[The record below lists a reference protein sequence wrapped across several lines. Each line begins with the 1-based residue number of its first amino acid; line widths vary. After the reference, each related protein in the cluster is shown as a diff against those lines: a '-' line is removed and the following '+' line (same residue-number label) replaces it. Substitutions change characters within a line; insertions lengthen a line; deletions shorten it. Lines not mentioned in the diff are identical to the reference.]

1 MTKTLDLLKSLIEF
15 DSSTKDEANKT
26 LQFCKTWLEQEGLE
40 PVRLSNEGF
49 DSLICN
55 VGAGEK
61 RLILNGHVD
70 VVSGNPNQFEPR
82 VEENKIYGR
91 GSADMKAGVSAMMS
105 ALSELQ
111 HKDLGNTSVQ
121 LQLVTDE
128 EIGGKH
134 GANFLTDQGY
144 LGDFVICGE
153 PTQLGIGYQAKG
165 ILQVDIHL
173 KGKSAHGSRPWEGEN
188 AIEKALETYQKIL
201 DLPFAKEST
210 ELFEGPSINLA
221 KIRGGTVYNK
231 VPDEAVISYDIRFLP
246 GQSEKEILKQ
256 IESEIDGEISIHL
269 SGASVMNETDN
280 PFIQK
285 LVKEISQ
292 RTHQS
297 PKSVKLFGQ
306 HGFADTRYFSRFGTP
321 AIEFGPSGAAWHG
334 DGEYAEIDSIEI
346 YKDILVRFAES
357 FSN

>member
-15 DSSTKDEANKT
+15 DSSTKDAANKT
-26 LQFCKTWLEQEGLE
+26 LQFCKAWLEQEGLE
-40 PVRLSNEGF
+40 PVRLTNDGF

-70 VVSGNPNQFEPR
+70 VVSGNPDQFEPK
-82 VEENKIYGR
+82 VEGNKIYGR

-134 GANFLTDQGY
+134 GANFLTEQGY

-165 ILQVDIHL
+165 ILQIDIHL
-173 KGKSAHGSRPWEGEN
+173 KGKSAHGSRPWEGDN

-201 DLPFAKEST
+201 ELPFAKEST
-210 ELFEGPSINLA
+210 ALFDGPSINLA

-246 GQSEKEILKQ
+246 GQNEEEILKQ
-256 IESEIDGEISIHL
+256 IQTITDGEISVHL
-269 SGASVMNETDN
+269 SGASVINETDN
-280 PFIQK
+280 PLIQK
-285 LVKEISQ
+285 LVKEISEETQ
-292 RTHQS
+292 QPAETI
-297 PKSVKLFGQ
+297 KLFGQ
-306 HGFADTRYFSRFGTP
+306 HGFADTRYFARFGTP
-321 AIEFGPSGAAWHG
+321 AVEFGPSGAAWHG
-334 DGEYAEIDSIEI
+334 DNEYAEINSIET
-346 YKDILVRFAES
+346 YKNILVKFAES
-357 FSN
+357 YSK